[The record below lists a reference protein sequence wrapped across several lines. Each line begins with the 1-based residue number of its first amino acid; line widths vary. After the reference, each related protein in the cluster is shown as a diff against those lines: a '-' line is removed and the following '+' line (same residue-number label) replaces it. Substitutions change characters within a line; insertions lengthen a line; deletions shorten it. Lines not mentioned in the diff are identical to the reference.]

1 MSVPQTPTRW
11 FARRLKVAQASIFL
25 GLGGWCLVAPATVET
40 LSLREEYRHLSATS
54 ALLLGCF
61 GAQAVLVG
69 LLTLVSK
76 FTARTF
82 LVFGLAA
89 SLPFFVFNAWF
100 VFVAEMFTAL
110 MLLDFAGNVSFLVIG
125 LLGWR
130 AMRGEST
137 PV

>member
-1 MSVPQTPTRW
+1 M
-11 FARRLKVAQASIFL
+11 
-25 GLGGWCLVAPATVET
+25 
-40 LSLREEYRHLSATS
+40 LSLREEYRHLSDTS

-69 LLTLVSK
+69 LLTLLSR
-76 FTARTF
+76 FTAQTF

-125 LLGWR
+125 ILGWR
-130 AMRGEST
+130 AMRGET
-137 PV
+137 APV